1 MPDDGWLP
9 TVELSSLEDRRP
21 TKVTVDGTA
30 VLLVRDGDRLLAI
43 GDRCTHQGAPLS
55 RGRVTFS
62 GSIAQV
68 TCPAHGSA
76 FDLTN
81 GHVMRAPA
89 TAPEPAYDARVTDG
103 LVELRKRTEP

>member
-1 MPDDGWLP
+1 MPDEGWVP
-9 TVELSSLEDRRP
+9 TVELTTLEDRRS
-21 TKVTVDGTA
+21 VRVAVDGA
-30 VLLVRDGDRLLAI
+30 PVLLVRDGERLLAI

-68 TCPAHGSA
+68 TCPAHGSS
-76 FDLTN
+76 FDLTT

-89 TAPEPAYDARVTDG
+89 TSPEPAYDARVSDG
-103 LVELRKRTEP
+103 VVELRRRD

>member
-1 MPDDGWLP
+1 MPDDEWVP
-9 TVELSSLEDRRP
+9 TVELTSLEDRRP
-21 TKVTVDGTA
+21 ARVTVDDA
-30 VLLVRDGDRLLAI
+30 PVLLVRDGERLFAI

-76 FDLTN
+76 FDLSN

-89 TAPEPAYDARVTDG
+89 TSPEPAYDVRVTDG
-103 LVELRKRTEP
+103 VVELRRRD

>member
-1 MPDDGWLP
+1 MPDDGWVP
-9 TVELSSLEDRRP
+9 TVELTSLEDRHPAR
-21 TKVTVDGTA
+21 VTVDGA
-30 VLLVRDGDRLLAI
+30 PVLLVREGERLLAI

-76 FDLTN
+76 FDLTT

-89 TAPEPAYDARVTDG
+89 TSPEPAYDARVTNG
-103 LVELRKRTEP
+103 VVELRLRD

>member
-1 MPDDGWLP
+1 MADDGWVSTLGL
-9 TVELSSLEDRRP
+9 ESLADRRP
-21 TKVTVDGTA
+21 MRVTVDGEP
-30 VLLVRDGDRLLAI
+30 VLLVRDGERLFAI

-55 RGRVTFS
+55 KGRVTFS

-76 FDLTN
+76 FDLAN

-89 TAPEPAYDARVTDG
+89 TSPEPAYDARVTNG
-103 LVELRKRTEP
+103 VVELRKRD

>member
-1 MPDDGWLP
+1 MTEEVWTP
-9 TVELSSLEDRRP
+9 TLALELLVDRRP
-21 TKVTVDGTA
+21 ARVTVDGEP
-30 VLLVRDGDRLLAI
+30 VLLVRDGERLFAI

-55 RGRVTFS
+55 KGRVTFS

-76 FDLTN
+76 FDLST

-89 TAPEPAYDARVTDG
+89 TSPEPAYDARVTDG
-103 LVELRKRTEP
+103 VVELRKRD